1 VDSGV
6 FTLDNLQGAPGSAK
20 RKTRKGRG
28 IAAGQGH
35 QCGFG
40 MRGQKSRGGRP
51 VQNAHNLYCSTY
63 TQRSQLN
70 LIFFAFYKA
79 QVFVSRTMAR

>member
-1 VDSGV
+1 M

-51 VQNAHNLYCSTY
+51 VKLTP
-63 TQRSQLN
+63 RK
-70 LIFFAFYKA
+70 KA
-79 QVFVSRTMAR
+79 CTNMRRIETTIMRI